1 MFNNVNDVKY
11 SHLCYGCG
19 TCNAICNTNAI
30 TMKYDAIGLL
40 QPVINESI
48 CTQCGLC
55 VKICPSVDSKNIQLP
70 KIDDY
75 YVGNY
80 INTLIGKSNDEIIFK
95 NAQSGGMVTAVL
107 KKLFD
112 TKEIDAAIVCKVE
125 FADSYL
131 AKVVVIDSI
140 SDLYD
145 CQKSSYIPIDICS
158 AVLLTEKYKSIAVV
172 GTGCHIQGIKA
183 LKNLKQKYRDKIK
196 YSLGLICDRTLCK
209 TVTDVLYGDYLK
221 NISKKIVWRDK
232 SLNYKNAKLII
243 KTEDGKIR
251 ELPRWQ
257 RFVLKD
263 PFTNPRCRICFDKL
277 NVNADIVF
285 GDPWGMNN
293 IDWQNGESVIITR
306 TQIGDELISKMIAD
320 GDVYVQKTAMSE
332 IIAGQLIEKRK
343 LQVSSALKFYKR
355 MNWQIPNYA
364 EKLIKESD
372 EFSSDKKILEFI
384 SDSKRSKND
393 IVKKYRWFL
402 KKICVENYVK
412 AIITHCLKIFQK

>member
-257 RFVLKD
+257 RFVLKE

-320 GDVYVQKTAMSE
+320 GDVMCKKTAMSE